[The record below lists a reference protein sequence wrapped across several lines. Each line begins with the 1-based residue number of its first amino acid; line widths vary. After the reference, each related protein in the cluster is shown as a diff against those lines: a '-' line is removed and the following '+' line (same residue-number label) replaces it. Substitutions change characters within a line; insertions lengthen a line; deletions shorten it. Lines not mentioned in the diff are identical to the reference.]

1 MDGGSKPLG
10 RYTGP
15 KHKLCRRV
23 GEPLCGSPKCPALKR
38 PFPPGQ
44 HGPRLQG
51 QKLSEYGIRL
61 LEKQKLR
68 RIYGLMERQFRRYFE
83 RASRGRGNTGDLFL
97 RLLETRLDAVVYRL
111 GFARTM
117 EQARQLVNHGHI
129 AVNDKKVDIPSYQV
143 RPGDVVSVREKS
155 RNLAVIKE
163 ALETRRV
170 EPPAYLEL
178 DADNLQGKLVRFPE
192 RDEIPV
198 TIDEK
203 LIVEFY
209 SR

>member
-1 MDGGSKPLG
+1 MG

-38 PFPPGQ
+38 PYPPGQ
-44 HGPRLQG
+44 HGSRTQNR
-51 QKLSEYGIRL
+51 KLSEYGVRL

-68 RIYGLMERQFRRYFE
+68 RIYGLMERQFHRYFE
-83 RASRGRGNTGDLFL
+83 RASRSRGNTGDILL
-97 RLLETRLDAVVYRL
+97 QLLETRLDSLVYRL

-117 EQARQLVNHGHI
+117 AQARQLVNHGHI
-129 AVNDKKVDIPSYQV
+129 AVNGRKVDIPSYQV
-143 RPGDVVSVREKS
+143 RPNDVISVREKS
-155 RNLAVIKE
+155 RDLAIIQE
-163 ALETRRV
+163 ALETNRV
-170 EPPAYLEL
+170 EPPSYLSL
-178 DADNLQGKLVRFPE
+178 DAERLEGKLLHIPE
-192 RDEIPV
+192 RSEIPV
-198 TIDEK
+198 AVDEK

>member
-1 MDGGSKPLG
+1 MA

-38 PFPPGQ
+38 PYPPGQ
-44 HGPRLQG
+44 HGPAARNR
-51 QKLSEYGIRL
+51 KLSEYGLRL

-68 RIYGLMERQFRRYFE
+68 YMYGLLERQFRRYFE
-83 RASRGRGNTGDLFL
+83 RASKGRGNTGERFL
-97 RLLETRLDAVVYRL
+97 RLLETRLDAIVYRM

-117 EQARQLVNHGHI
+117 AQARQLVRHGHI
-129 AVNDKKVDIPSYQV
+129 AVNGRKVDIPSYQV
-143 RPGDVVSVREKS
+143 KPGDVVSVREKS
-155 RNLAVIKE
+155 RDLAVIRE
-163 ALETRRV
+163 AIETSRADHPPYLVVDREKLE
-170 EPPAYLEL
+170 
-178 DADNLQGKLVRFPE
+178 GKLKYLPE

>member
-1 MDGGSKPLG
+1 MDGGTKPLG

-38 PFPPGQ
+38 PYPPGQ
-44 HGPRLQG
+44 HGTKLQG
-51 QKLSEYGIRL
+51 RKLSEYGLRL

-68 RIYGLMERQFRRYFE
+68 YIYGLMERQFHRYFE
-83 RASRGRGNTGDLFL
+83 RAARGRGNTGEMLL

-111 GFARTM
+111 GFARTIA
-117 EQARQLVNHGHI
+117 QARQLVNHGHI
-129 AVNDKKVDIPSYQV
+129 TVNGRKVDIPSYQV
-143 RPGDVVSVREKS
+143 RPGDVIAVAEKS
-155 RNLAVIKE
+155 RDLGIVRE
-163 ALETRRV
+163 ALETLRV
-170 EPPAYLEL
+170 EPPAYLS
-178 DADNLQGKLVRFPE
+178 ADPERLEGRLLRYPE

-198 TIDEK
+198 AIDEK